1 MMEILQTVI
10 TVLYYLMVAFA
21 VVLMIW
27 NFIRTKEREKEVL
40 YLIVLLPFLL
50 RLLRLK

>member
-10 TVLYYLMVAFA
+10 TVLYYLMVAFT
-21 VVLMIW
+21 VVLIIW
-27 NFIRTKEREKEVL
+27 NYIRTRDREKEVL

-50 RLLRLK
+50 RLFRLK